1 MEEEPISE
9 TQINILKE
17 QHLQRN
23 REDAKKSDRRKV
35 NSLVEL
41 GVNFENDFLFETSF
55 IIGRG

>member
-9 TQINILKE
+9 TQMNILKE

-35 NSLVEL
+35 NSSVK
-41 GVNFENDFLFETSF
+41 GVNFKNDFLFETSF